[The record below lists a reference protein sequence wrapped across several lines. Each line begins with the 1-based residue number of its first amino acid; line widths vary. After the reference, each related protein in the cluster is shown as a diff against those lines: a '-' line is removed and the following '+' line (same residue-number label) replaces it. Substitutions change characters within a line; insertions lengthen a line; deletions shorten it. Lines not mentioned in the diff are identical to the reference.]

1 MNDNNANKEPVNTS
15 QIMDFAE
22 VEPEEEH
29 KNGSEEISPT
39 EKDGSQVATT
49 LLREDEVDDWR
60 SRWDSIQIG
69 FVDEPGSSVK
79 QADELV
85 TEVMKQID
93 RRFSEKHTT
102 LLRQWGSQEATTED
116 QRLALQS
123 YRSFFN
129 WLINL

>member
-15 QIMDFAE
+15 HTMDFAE

-29 KNGSEEISPT
+29 KTWSGEISPT

-49 LLREDEVDDWR
+49 LLREDEVDDWQ
-60 SRWDSIQIG
+60 SRWESIQIG
-69 FVDEPGSSVK
+69 FVDEPSSSVK